1 MRDIK
6 FRGKRID
13 NGEWVYGSLLNDFG
27 GDTWIINTLQE
38 IKDATIKNVWH
49 KVAPETVGQYTGLRD
64 KNEKEIY
71 EGDITK
77 DPDGNAFEV
86 IWNKGAASF
95 ELQNKTSHFLFVQ
108 RYIDMFEV
116 IGNTYENPDLLEV

>member
-38 IKDATIKNVWH
+38 IKDATIENVWH
-49 KVAPETVGQYTGLRD
+49 KVAPET
-64 KNEKEIY
+64 EI
-71 EGDITK
+71 GR
-77 DPDGNAFEV
+77 AHV
-86 IWNKGAASF
+86 
-95 ELQNKTSHFLFVQ
+95 
-108 RYIDMFEV
+108 
-116 IGNTYENPDLLEV
+116 

>member
-71 EGDITK
+71 EGDILRDEHTQK
-77 DPDGNAFEV
+77 IRAVEYNSPSFVLVDSNRYFF
-86 IWNKGAASF
+86 WNCHYD
-95 ELQNKTSHFLFVQ
+95 EQ
-108 RYIDMFEV
+108 EV
-116 IGNTYENPDLLEV
+116 IGNIYENPELMEV